1 MKTVLLLLCLV
12 LPSFAVSL
20 AAKEAPEKNKSG
32 KKLTLED
39 VIFDADYLKKA
50 LGAKTLVVPDEKTG
64 LIPTEAIAKAGFA
77 EKTQVYV
84 LPDDAVRPVLKD
96 SVAPSLNQSFRM
108 KREPSKA
115 EFFVFIG
122 NDGKVKSLHCYNT
135 NDQVYAII
143 AADALIK
150 WTYTP
155 AKLGSTA
162 VPVILPVEMKFDES
176 DAAIGTF
183 RAGKPPISVQG
194 NPSSPA
200 PVRPNPGGNMPR

>member
-1 MKTVLLLLCLV
+1 MKTALLLLCLL
-12 LPSFAVSL
+12 LPAFTAAVH
-20 AAKEAPEKNKSG
+20 AKDVPEKNKDG

-39 VIFDADYLKKA
+39 VIFDATYLKKA

-64 LIPTEAIAKAGFA
+64 QIPAEAITKAGFA
-77 EKTQVYV
+77 EKTQVFV
-84 LPDDAVRPVLKD
+84 LPDDATRPVLKD
-96 SVAPSLNQSFRM
+96 SFAPALNQSFRM
-108 KREPSKA
+108 KRDPSKA
-115 EFFVFIG
+115 DFFLFVG
-122 NDGKVKSLHCYNT
+122 ADGKVKSLHCYNT

-150 WTYTP
+150 WTYAP
-155 AKLGSTA
+155 AKLGGTA
-162 VPVILPVEMKFDES
+162 VPVLLSVEMKFDES